1 MMGRDHPLAQADKQM
16 KIISGQ
22 DAYGNLLQGVKKR
35 TFRYPSKGETGYH
48 EGVLLPKLHPK
59 FVIGPSEKIF
69 TIGSC
74 FAREIESRL
83 VQRGFD
89 VPISKFPSPHMLNEY
104 NAGTILQ
111 RIESV
116 FGMFT
121 YEEGMGIEENDK
133 GFVDLFLHIAQAPV
147 ALDVLYL
154 RRRVIAELYQELLAA
169 DTIVITLGLTETWFD
184 TKYQCYV
191 NKAPSRMTVGRE
203 PERFQFHRMD
213 VEDVQARV
221 ANALALVNG
230 HSHKKIILTVSPIP
244 IEATFSQSNAIV
256 ANSYSKA
263 VLRVVAEKMASD
275 FDNVDY
281 FPSYEMAISGGTR
294 YYQDDNVHVTDELV
308 DIITRHM
315 LSNYIPVD
323 GSAQGEAVVSLNYI
337 DGEAHDRLIGTVK

>member
-1 MMGRDHPLAQADKQM
+1 M
-16 KIISGQ
+16 KIIPGP
-22 DAYGNLLQGVKKR
+22 DAYGNLFHGVKQR
-35 TFRYPSKGETGYH
+35 TFRYPSKGEAGYLD
-48 EGVLLPKLHPK
+48 GVLLPKLNPK
-59 FVIGPSEKIF
+59 FTIAPGEKIF

-89 VPISKFPSPHMLNEY
+89 VPVSKFMNPEMLNEY

-121 YEEGMGIEENDK
+121 YDDGMGIEETEK
-133 GFVDLFLHIAQAPV
+133 GCVDLFLHIAQAPV
-147 ALDVLYL
+147 PLDILLL
-154 RRRVIAELYQELLAA
+154 RRRMIAEVYQELLASH
-169 DTIVITLGLTETWFD
+169 TVVITLGLTETWFD

-191 NKAPSRMTVGRE
+191 NKAPSRMTVNRE

-213 VEDVQARV
+213 VEDVTARIS
-221 ANALALVNG
+221 NALSLISK
-230 HSHKKIILTVSPIP
+230 HSQKKIVLTVSPIP

-263 VLRVVAEKMASD
+263 VLRVVAEKMSND
-275 FDNVDY
+275 FSNVDY
-281 FPSYEMAISGGTR
+281 FPSFEMATSAGTR
-294 YYQDDNVHVTDELV
+294 YYQDDNVHVTTELV

-315 LSNYIPVD
+315 LANYVPSQA
-323 GSAQGEAVVSLNYI
+323 SAPAAEGAVTLNYI
-337 DGEAHDRLIGTVK
+337 DGEAHNRLIGTVL